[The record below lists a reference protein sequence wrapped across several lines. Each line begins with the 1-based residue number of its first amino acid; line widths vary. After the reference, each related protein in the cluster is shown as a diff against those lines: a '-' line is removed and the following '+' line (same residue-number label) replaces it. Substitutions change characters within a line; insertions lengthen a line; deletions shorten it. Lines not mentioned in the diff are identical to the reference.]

1 MSALRNLLEDQG
13 YRRIKMKFT
22 KTNHFEVVAK
32 INKIEGRF
40 ILDTGATFSCVGF
53 EAATRFKLL
62 AEHSGLRAAGAG
74 ETNMNTKISRNN
86 LVNIEDWINEYTD
99 LILFDITN
107 VNEALA
113 YYNIKKVDGII
124 GADILTKGKA
134 IIDYDNIT
142 LYLKQ

>member
-1 MSALRNLLEDQG
+1 MSALRKLLEDQG

-40 ILDTGATFSCVGF
+40 ILDTGATGSCVDL
-53 EAATRFKLL
+53 EAATHFNLL
-62 AEHSGLRAAGAG
+62 LEDSEIIAAGAG
-74 ETNMNTKISRNN
+74 ANNMNTKIAPNN
-86 LVNIEDWINEYTD
+86 LVNIKSWKNENID
-99 LILFDITN
+99 LFIFDLTH
-107 VNEALA
+107 VNEVLE
-113 YYNIKKVDGII
+113 YHNGKKVDGII

-142 LYLKQ
+142 LYLK